1 MQKGRLTEQQ
11 SSKHPS
17 QMKSP
22 QEQNKTKMHL
32 HLDNLYRNQEQPL
45 ETHSQE
51 DHSQR
56 SEDNQHYPDSSEHL
70 DDQGGSPTN
79 DSNDQRPSGLK
90 IKPETVARNLPE
102 NDRKKPQGNFGET
115 NYEL

>member
-17 QMKSP
+17 QLKSP
-22 QEQNKTKMHL
+22 QEKNKTKMHL
-32 HLDNLYRNQEQPL
+32 PLDNLYRNQEQPL

-56 SEDNQHYPDSSEHL
+56 SEENQHDSDPSEHQ
-70 DDQGGSPTN
+70 DGQGSSHTN
-79 DSNDQRPSGLK
+79 DSNGH
-90 IKPETVARNLPE
+90 
-102 NDRKKPQGNFGET
+102 
-115 NYEL
+115 